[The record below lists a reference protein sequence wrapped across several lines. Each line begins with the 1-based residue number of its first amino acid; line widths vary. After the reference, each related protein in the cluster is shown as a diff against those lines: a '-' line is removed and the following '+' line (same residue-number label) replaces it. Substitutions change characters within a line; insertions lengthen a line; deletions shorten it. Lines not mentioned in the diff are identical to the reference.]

1 MLYACYRL
9 SSDKMIAKIL
19 IKSKNTSIFLKK
31 SKIIRHFAKSDIV
44 FFIINRHGFCKLW
57 TKLHYLC
64 NPTRQRYE
72 LYMSQMR

>member
-31 SKIIRHFAKSDIV
+31 SKIFRHFAKSSIV
-44 FFIINRHGFCKLW
+44 F
-57 TKLHYLC
+57 
-64 NPTRQRYE
+64 
-72 LYMSQMR
+72 S